1 MAIGER
7 RMTAAEYFKLPETNK
22 PMQLIDGEII
32 MSPSPT
38 LDHQDAVFG
47 TAKYLERLR
56 PDGKVY
62 VAPID
67 VYLDELNVIQPDV
80 VWLHPQTRCTRF
92 ERKHLRGAPDLVVEV
107 LSPGTARFDRNRK
120 LRLYEQYGTQE
131 YWVEDVIT
139 QLVEVW
145 TLTDGAFKY
154 IGAYGTGDTFDSPL
168 LGQTVD
174 VTAIF
179 PPVEQA

>member
-1 MAIGER
+1 MAISER
-7 RMTAAEYFKLPETNK
+7 RMTAEEYFKLPETNT
-22 PMQLIDGEII
+22 PMQLIDGVII

-38 LDHQDAVFG
+38 LDHQDAVLN
-47 TAKYLERLR
+47 TATYLRQLR

-67 VYLDELNVIQPDV
+67 VHLNDMNVVQPDV
-80 VWLHPQTRCTRF
+80 AWLHPQTKCTRF
-92 ERKHLRGAPDLVVEV
+92 ERKHLLGAPDLVVEV

-145 TLTDGAFKY
+145 TLADGAFKY
-154 IGAYGTGDTFDSPL
+154 IGAYGTGDTFASPL

-179 PPVEQA
+179 PPAESA